1 MAWTS
6 SDDVGNPTIYRLPNR
21 ATVVAVLGGS
31 IWEEVWSYPTGE

>member
-21 ATVVAVLGGS
+21 ATVVAVVEEYMGGGLELS
-31 IWEEVWSYPTGE
+31 DG